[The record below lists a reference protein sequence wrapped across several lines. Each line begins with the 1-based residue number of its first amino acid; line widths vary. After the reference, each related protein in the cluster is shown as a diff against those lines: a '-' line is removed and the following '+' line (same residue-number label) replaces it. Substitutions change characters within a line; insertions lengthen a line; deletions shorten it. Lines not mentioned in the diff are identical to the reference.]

1 MLIGTE
7 KYKESFKFA
16 CLTIIGMIP
25 LGMILLSSIA
35 MATGVMKLSE
45 HKVLT
50 QDLYSVES
58 LSRVDTLC
66 LDKTGTITDG
76 TMVVEKT
83 IPIEVGDVEPII
95 SSYLGAFKYQNMTS
109 EALI

>member
-1 MLIGTE
+1 MLLGVE
-7 KYKESFKFA
+7 NYKESVKFA
-16 CLTIIGMIP
+16 CLTVIGMIP
-25 LGMILLSSIA
+25 LGMILLSSMA
-35 MATGVMKLSE
+35 MATGVMKLSQ

-76 TMVVEKT
+76 TMIVEKS
-83 IPIEVGDVEPII
+83 IPLEKGDIEPTI
-95 SSYLGAFKYQNMTS
+95 SSFLGAFKTQNMTS
-109 EALI
+109 

>member
-7 KYKESFKFA
+7 NYKESFKFA
-16 CLTIIGMIP
+16 CLTIIDMIP

-45 HKVLT
+45 NKVLT

-76 TMVVEKT
+76 TMIVEKT
-83 IPIEVGDVEPII
+83 IPIEGGDIEPII